1 MNMKY
6 YNASNHFSAP
16 IKREPKPYSPYQRRP
31 EVIIPQKPQPPA
43 AQNQDPARPES
54 FGYRPEAKADIHSVH
69 GDNAQGKR
77 SLQNLN
83 LNNLRADDLLLLGI
97 IALLIW
103 NSCDDTFLLLALGYL
118 FFVGL

>member
-31 EVIIPQKPQPPA
+31 EVIFPQRPAHSAPQRQSMPTVEPSPHRPA
-43 AQNQDPARPES
+43 PMENRQA
-54 FGYRPEAKADIHSVH
+54 
-69 GDNAQGKR
+69 DNAPKAERR

-83 LNNLRADDLLLLGI
+83 QANLQADDLLLLGI

-103 NSCDDTFLLLALGYL
+103 NSCDDTLLLLALGYL